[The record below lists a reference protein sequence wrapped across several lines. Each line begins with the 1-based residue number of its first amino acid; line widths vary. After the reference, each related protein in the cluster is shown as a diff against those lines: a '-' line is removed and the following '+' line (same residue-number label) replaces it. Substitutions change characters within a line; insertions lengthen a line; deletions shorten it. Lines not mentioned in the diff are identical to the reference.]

1 MRDPIALQKTPFSE
15 SHEDVLGVVLAGG
28 LARRMGGGD
37 KALVSL
43 GGRSMLSRVI
53 DRIEGQVGGL
63 VLNANGDGARFAG
76 FHLPVVPDRVPEH
89 PGPLAGI
96 LAGLDYAAAHR
107 WRWIATVPV
116 DTPFLPR
123 DLVDRLISAVRGE
136 AAEMACASSGGRV
149 HPVVGLWPVALAPA
163 LRRAIEADGVRKV
176 DAFSGG
182 YRRAVA
188 DWPVEPY
195 DPFLNV
201 NSPAD
206 LFEVEH
212 GMAVD

>member
-1 MRDPIALQKTPFSE
+1 MRDPLALPNPPPPD

-43 GGRSMLSRVI
+43 GGRSLLSRVI

-63 VLNANGDGARFAG
+63 ALNANGDGGRFAA
-76 FHLPVVPDRVPEH
+76 FHLPVVPDSVPDH

-96 LAGLDYAAAHR
+96 LAGLDHAAAHR

-136 AAEMACASSGGRV
+136 AAEIASASSGGRV

-163 LRRAIEADGVRKV
+163 LRRAIEARGVRKV
-176 DAFSGG
+176 DAFAGAC
-182 YRRAVA
+182 RRAVA
-188 DWPVEPY
+188 DWSVEPY

-212 GMAVD
+212 GMAID